1 MIVNNILRTIWI
13 IWLVDNDLNDI
24 VNHDEA
30 TDYETLSD
38 FKAVNTGVN
47 IDSICA
53 EDCDVAHVEVVE
65 ETKM

>member
-1 MIVNNILRTIWI
+1 
-13 IWLVDNDLNDI
+13 LVDNDLNNI

-47 IDSICA
+47 IDSIRT
-53 EDCDVAHVEVVE
+53 EDCDIAHVEVVE
-65 ETKM
+65 ET

>member
-1 MIVNNILRTIWI
+1 
-13 IWLVDNDLNDI
+13 LVDNDLNDI

-30 TDYETLSD
+30 TDYETLSN
-38 FKAVNTGVN
+38 FKAVDACVN